1 MATTEDTRRQLF
13 ETVRANLGE
22 PAAEALMA
30 VTIPANTDLA
40 TRQDLD
46 LLRAELHADQAELRV
61 EMAGLRGEVDGLR
74 GDLTAHRAET
84 TAELAKHRAE
94 TTAELGKL
102 TASVERLRAE
112 LYRWFLPA
120 VTAVVGLVTYLTR

>member
-13 ETVRANLGE
+13 ETVRDRLGE

-46 LLRAELHADQAELRV
+46 LLRAELHADRAELRV
-61 EMAGLRGEVDGLR
+61 EMEGLR

>member
-40 TRQDLD
+40 TRRDLD
-46 LLRAELHADQAELRV
+46 LLRAELHADMAELRADIRGGMS
-61 EMAGLRGEVDGLR
+61 ELRTELRGGMSELRTELRGEMSELR
-74 GDLTAHRAET
+74 T
-84 TAELAKHRAE
+84 
-94 TTAELGKL
+94 
-102 TASVERLRAE
+102 E
-112 LYRWFLPA
+112 LYGRVLPIIGGIVSAA
-120 VTAVVGLVTYLTR
+120 VGIGVTVLALLQR

>member
-46 LLRAELHADQAELRV
+46 LLRAELHADRAELRV
-61 EMAGLRGEVDGLR
+61 EMEGLR

>member
-1 MATTEDTRRQLF
+1 MATTEDTRRELF
-13 ETVRANLGE
+13 EAARDHLGQ

-40 TRQDLD
+40 THQDLE
-46 LLRAELHADQAELRV
+46 LLRAELA
-61 EMAGLRGEVDGLR
+61 
-74 GDLTAHRAET
+74 THRAET

-94 TTAELGKL
+94 TTAELAKL
-102 TASVERLRAE
+102 ATGVEKLRSE

-120 VTAVVGLVTYLTR
+120 VAAVVGIVSYVTR